1 VTHDIEVAA
10 LHAKELAPMQSLRE
24 LPNIGDEMDR
34 CLQQAGIRTP
44 EELRRIG
51 SVEAA
56 ILVSPHKRSGPVCR
70 SALCALEGAI
80 RGIRWH
86 SIPKAERD
94 ELWEQYRHRQEDD
107 S

>member
-1 VTHDIEVAA
+1 
-10 LHAKELAPMQSLRE
+10 MQSLRD
-24 LPNIGDEMDR
+24 LPDIGDEMSR
-34 CLQQAGIRTP
+34 CVQRAGIHTP
-44 EELRRIG
+44 EQLKRLG

-86 SIPKAERD
+86 SIAKADRD
-94 ELWEQYRHRQEDD
+94 ESWEQYQHRRKVAPKANRLQNRPA
-107 S
+107 